1 MKIETKVGLLALAA
15 TILIVTFAYMMG
27 LVSPFSNTHSL
38 NVMYNYAG
46 GIEEGSPVRVMGI
59 KVGKVRKIIFEPG
72 YKSAQ
77 GEEVKLRMEI
87 TIDKKA
93 WSTLRKDSKFFINL
107 AGVIGEK
114 FLEISPGSTESEEFN
129 DGDYV
134 RGEDPPRVDQLISQ
148 SYGLAGK
155 IIELVEKNEGS
166 VSNIIGQIDRLT
178 TNINKSLALLDKTSK
193 NKDAARLLDNAI
205 KISDDLAFL
214 TGELR
219 TKKSQETFSLIHKL
233 LFRLEPLDGP
243 AIKKFFQEEGVR
255 ARVL

>member
-15 TILIVTFAYMMG
+15 LILIVTFAYMLG
-27 LVSPFSNTHSL
+27 LVSPFSNTHGL

-59 KVGKVRKIIFEPG
+59 KVGKVKKIHFEPA
-72 YKSAQ
+72 YKSSQ
-77 GEEVKLRMEI
+77 GEEVKLRVEI
-87 TIDKKA
+87 MVDKKA
-93 WSTLRKDSKFFINL
+93 WTTIRKDSKFFINL

-114 FLEISPGSTESEEFN
+114 FLEISPGSTEADELTA
-129 DGDYV
+129 GDYV

-155 IIELVEKNEGS
+155 IIEIVEKNEGS
-166 VSNIIGQIDRLT
+166 VSNVITQVDRLM
-178 TNINKSLALLDKTSK
+178 TNFNKTLALLDKTSK
-193 NKDAARLLDNAI
+193 NKDMARLLDNAI
-205 KISDDLAFL
+205 KISDDMAYL

-219 TKKSQETFSLIHKL
+219 TKKSQDTFNLVHKL

-243 AIKKFFQEEGVR
+243 AMKKFFQDEGVR